1 LQSALSMQHL
11 EHPTEEA
18 LERFLLHQSQEPEI
32 ELVET
37 HILACESCLDRLE
50 ALEMQIAATRI
61 ALAELQR
68 DSRAKQVTTE
78 KRSWRTWF
86 GIGGLSLAGAAACV
100 VLAIAVF
107 TPAQVQLSA
116 YRGTETSSV
125 PQWRPLHLHLHAAD
139 IPDGSMAVQLVD
151 NEGVEIWKGATAI
164 VNQQAD
170 VHLPRLTKVGNYFL
184 RLYAPAKG
192 SVEGDLLREFPF
204 RVN

>member
-1 LQSALSMQHL
+1 MQHL

-18 LERFLLHQSQEPEI
+18 LERFLLHQSQGPEL

-37 HILACESCLDRLE
+37 HILACELCVDRLE
-50 ALEMQIAATRI
+50 ALEMQIAVTRI

-68 DSRAKQVTTE
+68 DSGAKKATSE
-78 KRSWRTWF
+78 KRSWKARF
-86 GIGGLSLAGAAACV
+86 GIGGLSFAGAAACA
-100 VLAIAVF
+100 VLAIAIF

-116 YRGTETSSV
+116 YRGTESSSV
-125 PQWRPLHLHLHAAD
+125 PQWRPLHIHLQTAD

-151 NEGVEIWKGATAI
+151 NQGVEVWKGATA
-164 VNQQAD
+164 VVHEQAD
-170 VHLPRLTKVGNYFL
+170 VHLPRLTKAGNYFL

-192 SVEGDLLREFPF
+192 TAEGDLLREFSF